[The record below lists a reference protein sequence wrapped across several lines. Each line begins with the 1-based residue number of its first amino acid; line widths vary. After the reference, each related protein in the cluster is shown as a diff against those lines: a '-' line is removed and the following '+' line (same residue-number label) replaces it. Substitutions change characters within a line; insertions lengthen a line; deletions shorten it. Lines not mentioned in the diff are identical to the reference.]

1 MASIYTERW
10 EWISQGTCIVS
21 HKPEVVWETVDD
33 EKAGVF
39 YRPLEQFTKII
50 CEMFVQTREAPRRR
64 LGD

>member
-1 MASIYTERW
+1 M
-10 EWISQGTCIVS
+10 S